1 VTTATFEAVSARLNA
16 QLQFAVALQRGGSR
30 DVSGRPAAAT
40 PEPAPAAVPKPAD
53 RRDSER
59 LPLDQRVVALDE
71 QAARVLMGRDLSRGG
86 MRVDPNPLL
95 AVGMDLRLAVHPETR
110 EQPLILLATVERDDG
125 ERGLVLRFRDVAPE
139 LARYLDY
146 VIHALPLV
154 IDDDDDEGC
163 LVTELLEA
171 S

>member
-1 VTTATFEAVSARLNA
+1 
-16 QLQFAVALQRGGSR
+16 
-30 DVSGRPAAAT
+30 
-40 PEPAPAAVPKPAD
+40 
-53 RRDSER
+53 
-59 LPLDQRVVALDE
+59 
-71 QAARVLMGRDLSRGG
+71 MGRDLSRGG

-95 AVGMDLRLAVHPETR
+95 AVGMNVRLAVHAETR
-110 EQPLILLATVERDDG
+110 EAPMILNAMVVRDDG
-125 ERGLVLRFRDVAPE
+125 EQGVLLRFRDLSGE

-163 LVTELLEA
+163 LITELLEA